1 MGNSL
6 NGVAKEIHGQ
16 FHISPLL
23 RPSLNFIQ
31 TGNNSSIDVLPD
43 DVLLE
48 VFDFCRLNNVL
59 AWNHQGWFKLAHT
72 CGRWRHIIF
81 SSPTRLDLQLCCTYG
96 SPAADMLSHFPQLH
110 LIIDY
115 GRRRPLPAQDEN
127 GVLLALQHHDRIRY
141 IDMHISSDFAELLFA
156 VMNGPFS
163 VLEHLALCVVYPDVD
178 EDESEGNEPDP
189 PQLPPTFQ
197 APHLQYLDLNRVGNL
212 GEKGLPLLTSL
223 SGLVSL
229 TLIGI
234 PVSFYLPIEYLASRL
249 SLMPQLEYLGLEFV
263 YYVPSDDIGKEL
275 VNPKQISLP
284 NLSEIYFKG
293 DSSYLEGIAARIIAP
308 LLMNFSATFLT
319 EPSSTLLHLSRLLS
333 SALQLRLPAAS
344 IKFSGTRVDDP
355 NLAMCMASSERT
367 LDLFPH
373 FAPFRI
379 VFPCQALDVQV
390 ASAERICSVLTPMLS
405 AVEKLHLNLDGGRWN
420 PWDDIN
426 DIENSTWHN
435 LMRPFRKVE
444 KLQIDSGLIDDM
456 SRALC
461 PNDNGPTV
469 DILPELRKLTRPDY
483 TRIGEAFDKFIA
495 TRREAGQ
502 HITKRRRPPI
512 ANSDSEEEEHDN
524 DDSDF
529 EQGVYESDSEEDED
543 EDEDQDDEEQE
554 GPEVELGA
562 EDETKELDP
571 NTDTETDSDS
581 GTNDDLEISTE
592 LDSDSDLDS
601 EY

>member
-1 MGNSL
+1 M
-6 NGVAKEIHGQ
+6 
-16 FHISPLL
+16 
-23 RPSLNFIQ
+23 
-31 TGNNSSIDVLPD
+31 
-43 DVLLE
+43 
-48 VFDFCRLNNVL
+48 
-59 AWNHQGWFKLAHT
+59 
-72 CGRWRHIIF
+72 
-81 SSPTRLDLQLCCTYG
+81 Y
-96 SPAADMLSHFPQLH
+96 
-110 LIIDY
+110 
-115 GRRRPLPAQDEN
+115 
-127 GVLLALQHHDRIRY
+127 
-141 IDMHISSDFAELLFA
+141 ISSDFAEQLFA
-156 VMNGPFS
+156 VMNRPFP
-163 VLEHLALCVVYPDVD
+163 VLEHLALCVIYPDID
-178 EDESEGNEPDP
+178 EDESEGNEIDP

-197 APHLQYLDLNRVGNL
+197 APHLQHLDLNRVGNL
-212 GEKGLPLLTSL
+212 GEKGLPLLLSL
-223 SGLVSL
+223 TGLVSL

-263 YYVPSDDIGKEL
+263 CYVPSDDIGKEL
-275 VNPKQISLP
+275 VNAKRISLP

-319 EPSSTLLHLSRLLS
+319 EPSSTLQHLSGLLS
-333 SALQLRLPAAS
+333 SALELRLPVAS

-355 NLAMCMASSERT
+355 NVALCMASSERT
-367 LDLFPH
+367 LDHCPQFS
-373 FAPFRI
+373 PFYI
-379 VFPCQALDVQV
+379 VFPCQALDVEV

-405 AVEKLHLNLDGGRWN
+405 AVEKLHLDLDGGRWN

-426 DIENSTWHN
+426 DIESSTWLN
-435 LMRPFRKVE
+435 LLRPFRKVE

-461 PNDNGPTV
+461 SNDNEPTM

-512 ANSDSEEEEHDN
+512 SHSDSEEEEDDDDD
-524 DDSDF
+524 DDSDL
-529 EQGVYESDSEEDED
+529 EEDVDESDSEEDE
-543 EDEDQDDEEQE
+543 EDEEQE
-554 GPEVELGA
+554 EPEVELGV
-562 EDETKELDP
+562 EDEREEVDP
-571 NTDTETDSDS
+571 NTDTETDPDS

-601 EY
+601 EC